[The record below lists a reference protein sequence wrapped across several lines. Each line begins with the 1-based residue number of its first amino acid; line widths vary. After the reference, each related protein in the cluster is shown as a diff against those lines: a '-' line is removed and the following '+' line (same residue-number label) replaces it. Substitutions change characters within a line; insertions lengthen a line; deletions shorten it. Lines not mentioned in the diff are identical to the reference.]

1 MTTEVET
8 TSVII
13 MSVVYP
19 LKNPSN
25 VCLSYLDNGFG
36 CLTSKHA
43 CVFINKTSKYLS
55 NIKVF
60 SESPECHCL
69 KLLTGNYL
77 YSAKY
82 VIYSQQ
88 KHEITGKLI
97 ASYTC
102 EKYEIASQCMGKE
115 P

>member
-13 MSVVYP
+13 ISVVYP

-25 VCLSYLDNGFG
+25 ACLSYLDNGFG
-36 CLTSKHA
+36 CLTSKHV
-43 CVFINKTSKYLS
+43 CVFTYKTSKYLS
-55 NIKVF
+55 NIKAF
-60 SESPECHCL
+60 FECHCL

-77 YSAKY
+77 YSTKSI
-82 VIYSQQ
+82 IYSQQ

-115 P
+115 S